1 MKFLALILVFVVS
14 KLCLASSLPLTG
26 SSVMNQL
33 QNGVVLSQLGF
44 KVQNFP
50 SNWELKKNNDPEVMS
65 LEMGPLEKKSKS
77 ILSFKTQ
84 TVSAKTD
91 LEKYVRQYLRDYNQY
106 GFEVTGLQSLK
117 QTAINSV
124 VVDLNQKNKASRSR
138 QVFYKKDDKIVTAT
152 CIDDFE
158 SFSKTILTCNSILQT
173 FQWR

>member
-1 MKFLALILVFVVS
+1 MKLFVLAITLFANFQTF
-14 KLCLASSLPLTG
+14 ASPLPLT
-26 SSVMNQL
+26 STSALNQL
-33 QNGVVLSQLGF
+33 QSGIVLSQLGF

-50 SNWELKKNNDPEVMS
+50 VNWELKKNTDPEAKS
-65 LEMGPLEKKSKS
+65 IEMGPLDKNSKA
-77 ILSFKTQ
+77 ILSFKTD
-84 TVSAKTD
+84 TVSIKTD

-117 QTAINSV
+117 QTPLNSV
-124 VVDLNQKNKASRSR
+124 IVDLNQKNKASRSR

-158 SFSKTILTCNSILQT
+158 AFGKTIQTCNSILQT